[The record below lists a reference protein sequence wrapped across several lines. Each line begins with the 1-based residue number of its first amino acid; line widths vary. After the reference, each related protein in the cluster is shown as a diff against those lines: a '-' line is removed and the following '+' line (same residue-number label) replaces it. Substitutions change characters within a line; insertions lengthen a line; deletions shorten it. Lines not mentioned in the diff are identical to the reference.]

1 MKDYI
6 LIDNILFPPGPRHFS
21 YSDGDAVE
29 TRLLQQIREAP
40 DVSIGSAD
48 LAAAIRD
55 WPSMYHLSPARTH
68 LLRPLSG
75 LLQGKNSAKTGA
87 PAPSVLEIGCGC
99 GALTRYLGE
108 LGSIVTALEGSE
120 RRARITRERCRDLD
134 NVRVVCD
141 NFDHFNGEEQFDI
154 VLLIGVLEYSHL
166 FIKGQYP
173 PLDMLRRARSC
184 LRPDGQLIVAIENKL
199 GLKYWAGAPEDHTGR
214 PYDGIEDRYTS
225 NTAVT
230 FGRQELILLLS
241 NAGFASSE
249 FLYPFPDYK
258 LPDVIVKEAAF
269 FAEDLQ
275 LSGLLHEKFDYP
287 HGNGQATEFWPTR
300 TATALLNNHLMPDLS
315 NSFLVIAGPERQP
328 AAKGQS
334 SDNRPSSNNYLSSN
348 PSPSSKPTL
357 APDEALVYSYNSARQ
372 KCYCKSNI
380 FTRGDTGAIQVLRQR
395 LYPDAPCPT
404 GQPMEHLIIDE
415 AYIPGKLLSAGAFDI
430 ITREGW
436 TVDGLHDWAAR
447 YYQVLLDHSH
457 PGGDATI
464 GTGHPILPGQYL
476 DLTPFNIL
484 ITGEGKATVFD
495 QEWRT
500 PENVPLYFIFFR
512 GLVYSLDKMSM
523 YALPAD
529 GTPTGLIPLVTAL
542 VNTFFPFG
550 DEELASCVRL
560 EEKYFGAVP
569 LLPGRP
575 FSHGGIRLKKTWR
588 TQYQQA
594 SRELQDTREQ
604 YQAEVTALHARLDNA
619 LREQAAQ
626 QIKTQ
631 EQLARLQQD
640 HQAHIGLLHQHLDWY
655 KRTYEQRSLPGVILQ
670 RQLTAARDRE
680 KYLTAFLLSTMQEK
694 GVTGAVSLI
703 GKTLLSKGLQGLLHP
718 RQTLL
723 PLMRMP
729 AISPPGAGAAIG
741 EVEDP
746 VKAMKEIAGF
756 TRRPKIS
763 FIMPVFNTDPRW
775 LQRAVDSIRDQW
787 YDNWELCIADDG
799 STDRGTQQVL
809 HRIEKEDK
817 IRLIRLAKNAG
828 ISEAS
833 NAALEVAGG
842 EYIALMDHDD
852 ELTPDAL
859 YQVVKD
865 LHLHGDADILYTDE
879 CKVDENGRLS
889 DPFYKPAYSPELLLN
904 MMYPGH
910 LTVYH
915 KNFLLEKAGRFRK
928 EYDLSQDYDL
938 MLRAVEKTSRIR
950 HIEKVV
956 YHWRMTAGSSS
967 QGGKPHARI
976 TNIAALADAMK
987 RREIAAGVVAL
998 PTANRAVLHV
1008 EAQPLVS
1015 IIIPTDSKDNLRDTL
1030 DSLYRLTDYP
1040 NFEIIV
1046 VTHSRLAREAASYK
1060 LQATSQGPDK
1070 TDSSQPKRSPLVA
1083 CSLKLAAVPYDHPY
1097 NFSDK
1102 CNAGA
1107 AHARG
1112 EILLFFNDD
1121 VRPLEKN
1128 WLGNTI
1134 EYLFVPG
1141 VGGVSPKLIYEDDTI
1156 QYAGMATGVRG
1167 LTGTTFH
1174 GYRKDS
1180 TDYINFP
1187 QSVRN
1192 VSILS
1197 GACLAIRKQLFDDIG
1212 GFDPVNTPSAHSDVD
1227 LSFKILDAG
1236 FRCVY
1241 TPYATLRH
1249 IGHLSLKEYETS
1261 PAGRR
1266 KDKADIY
1273 LLRRWA
1279 QRVAEDP
1286 YFTAS
1291 MRNHLYHDSPEPY
1304 RIYAPSAGRE
1314 AASFKLQAAS
1324 EGPGKTSQPTAVGSP
1339 PKRSPLVACSLQL
1352 VAQKDILLVSHD
1364 LSLSG
1369 APIMLLQLCRLLIRH
1384 GYFVTVICEREGP
1397 AGALFLEAGAPVIID
1412 SLLLRQHETLTRF
1425 ARNFDHVICNTVV
1438 TWPVVRQL
1446 SDLTHT
1452 LWWLH
1457 EAKVLETFSHDAQ
1470 FINTLANAP
1479 TVIVPS
1485 DYALQYAKKYN
1496 AHPERI
1502 YYGYPDLPPDAHHA
1516 AAGEKIIFSIIGSIE
1531 PRKGQD
1537 ILVKAFQQLDP
1548 LWQDKVELWLVGR
1561 PHDAGY
1567 YQQLLQDIGPAA
1579 THIKVTGERDHEQC
1593 LDLMRRSD
1601 VIVCP
1606 SRDDPFPVVIVEALC
1621 LGKPCIVSTHTGFAE
1636 LMTDSIN
1643 GFVIPNDDSRTL
1655 AMKIQQALRQPA
1667 LLAAMG
1673 KAARL
1678 LYQEHLTMEVF
1689 EERFLTLLDPAP
1701 ASERPSQTE
1710 KTLLCQD

>member
-6 LIDNILFPPGPRHFS
+6 LIDNILIPPGQRHFA

-29 TRLLQQIREAP
+29 EYLLQQIRAAA

-55 WPSMYHLSPARTH
+55 WPSLYHLSPARTH
-68 LLRPLSG
+68 LLRPLTT
-75 LLQGKNSAKTGA
+75 LLQGKDNE
-87 PAPSVLEIGCGC
+87 PRVRSVLEIGCGC
-99 GALTRYLGE
+99 GALTRFLGE
-108 LGSIVTALEGSE
+108 LGCTVTALEGSG

-141 NFDHFNGEEQFDI
+141 NFDEFHCDEHFDI

-166 FIKGQYP
+166 FIKGAYP
-173 PLDMLRRARSC
+173 PLEMLRRARSY
-184 LRPDGQLIVAIENKL
+184 LRPEGQLIVAIENKL

-214 PYDGIEDRYTS
+214 PYDGIEDRYTTG
-225 NTAVT
+225 TAVT
-230 FGRQELILLLS
+230 FGREELIQLLS
-241 NAGFASSE
+241 NAGFGARE

-258 LPDVIVKEAAF
+258 LPDVILKEAAF
-269 FAEDLQ
+269 SAKDLQ
-275 LSGLLHEKFDYP
+275 LTSLLHEKFDYP

-300 TATALLNNHLMPDLS
+300 TATALLDNHLMPDLS
-315 NSFLVIAGPERQP
+315 NSFLVIAGP
-328 AAKGQS
+328 GGS
-334 SDNRPSSNNYLSSN
+334 SSNTGLSSG
-348 PSPSSKPTL
+348 
-357 APDEALVYSYNSARQ
+357 DDLVYSYNSARQ

-380 FTRGDTGAIQVLRQR
+380 FTRQANGVIRVVRQR

-404 GQPMEHLIIDE
+404 GQPVGHVIMDE
-415 AYIPGKLLSAGAFDI
+415 DYIPGKLLSAGAFDI
-430 ITREGW
+430 VTREGW
-436 TVDGLHDWAAR
+436 TIAMLHDWAAR
-447 YYQVLLDHSH
+447 YHQVLLDHRDP
-457 PGGDATI
+457 PGDETSDPAI
-464 GTGHPILPGQYL
+464 HALPGQYL

-484 ITGEGKATVFD
+484 ITEEGKAVEFD
-495 QEWRT
+495 QEWLTR
-500 PENVPLYFIFFR
+500 EHIPLYFIFFR
-512 GLVYSLDKMSM
+512 GLVYSLDKISM
-523 YALPAD
+523 VALPAD
-529 GTPTGLIPLVTAL
+529 GTPTDLIPLVTAL
-542 VNTFFPFG
+542 VNTFFPFD
-550 DEELASCVRL
+550 DEDLASCIWL
-560 EEKYFGAVP
+560 EERYFGAVP

-575 FSHGGIRLKKTWR
+575 FAHGGIRLKNTWR
-588 TQYQQA
+588 TRYQQA
-594 SRELQDTREQ
+594 TLELQDTHAE
-604 YQAEVTALHARLDNA
+604 YQSRLTALENV
-619 LREQAAQ
+619 LREQTALQLRAQ
-626 QIKTQ
+626 QQ
-631 EQLARLQQD
+631 VARMQQD
-640 HQAHIGLLHQHLDWY
+640 HQAHIGLLHQHLDWF

-670 RQLTAARDRE
+670 RKLSAARDRE
-680 KYLTAFLLSTMQEK
+680 KYLTAFFLASMQEK
-694 GVTGAVSLI
+694 GVTGTVSLI
-703 GKTLLSKGLQGLLHP
+703 GKTLFSKGLHGLLHP

-723 PLMRMP
+723 PLMRAP
-729 AISPPGAGAAIG
+729 AVPLLAANSAIG
-741 EVEDP
+741 EDEDP
-746 VKAMKEIAGF
+746 VKAMQEIAAF
-756 TRRPKIS
+756 ARRPKIS
-763 FIMPVFNTDPRW
+763 FIMPVYNTDPRW
-775 LQRAVDSIRDQW
+775 LQKAVDSIRDQW

-809 HRIEKEDK
+809 RRLEKEDK
-817 IRLIRLAKNAG
+817 IKLIRLAQNAG

-833 NAALEVAGG
+833 NAALELAAG
-842 EYIALMDHDD
+842 EYIALVDHDD

-865 LHLHGDADILYTDE
+865 LQLHGDADILYTDE
-879 CKVDENGRLS
+879 CKVDETGRLS
-889 DPFYKPAYSPELLLN
+889 DPFYKPAYSAELLLN

-910 LTVYH
+910 LTVY
-915 KNFLLEKAGRFRK
+915 KKDFLLEEVGCFRK

-938 MLRAVEKTSRIR
+938 MLRAVEKTARIR

-967 QGGKPHARI
+967 QGEKPHARA
-976 TNIAALADAMK
+976 TNLAALADAMK
-987 RREIAAGVVAL
+987 RRKVAAGIVGL

-1008 EAQPLVS
+1008 DVKPLVS
-1015 IIIPTDSKDNLRDTL
+1015 IIIPTDAADHLNDALESIYLRTDN
-1030 DSLYRLTDYP
+1030 P
-1040 NFEIIV
+1040 NFEVVV
-1046 VTHSRLAREAASYK
+1046 VTNSRLIASLEAHSSK
-1060 LQATSQGPDK
+1060 LST
-1070 TDSSQPKRSPLVA
+1070 
-1083 CSLKLAAVPYDHPY
+1083 VPYDKPY

-1121 VRPLEKN
+1121 VRPLENN

-1134 EYLFVPG
+1134 EYLFIPG

-1156 QYAGMATGVRG
+1156 QYAGMAAGVRG

-1174 GYRKDS
+1174 GYKKDS

-1212 GFDPVNTPSAHSDVD
+1212 GFDAVNTPSAHSDVD

-1236 FRCVY
+1236 YRCVY

-1261 PAGRR
+1261 PAAGR
-1266 KDKADIY
+1266 KDKADIF

-1279 QRVAEDP
+1279 HRLADDP
-1286 YFTAS
+1286 YFTTA
-1291 MRNHLYHDSPEPY
+1291 MRTHLYHDSPEPY
-1304 RIYAPSAGRE
+1304 RIYAPATLPDGGAALQSRE
-1314 AASFKLQAAS
+1314 D
-1324 EGPGKTSQPTAVGSP
+1324 V
-1339 PKRSPLVACSLQL
+1339 
-1352 VAQKDILLVSHD
+1352 LLVSHD

-1369 APIMLLQLCRLLIRH
+1369 APIMLLQLCGLLIRN

-1397 AGALFLEAGAPVIID
+1397 AGPLFLEAGAPVIID

-1438 TWPVVRQL
+1438 TWPVVQQL
-1446 SDLTHT
+1446 SALTHT

-1457 EAKVLETFSHDAQ
+1457 EAKVLESFAHDPNFAG
-1470 FINTLANAP
+1470 TLANAP
-1479 TVIVPS
+1479 TVIGPS
-1485 DYALQYAKKYN
+1485 DYALRYIKKYN
-1496 AHPERI
+1496 GHPEKI
-1502 YYGYPDLPPDAHHA
+1502 YYGYPDLSPDPRPA
-1516 AAGEKIIFSIIGSIE
+1516 AIAGEKIIFSIIGSIE

-1537 ILVKAFQQLDP
+1537 ILVKAFLQLDP

-1579 THIKVTGERDHEQC
+1579 AHIKITGERDHEQC

-1601 VIVCP
+1601 VVVCP
-1606 SRDDPFPVVIVEALC
+1606 SRDDPFPVVIVEALS
-1621 LGKPCIVSTHTGFAE
+1621 LGKPCIVSSHTGFAE

-1643 GFVIPNDDSRTL
+1643 GFVIPNEDSKAL

-1667 LLAAMG
+1667 LLTAMG
-1673 KAARL
+1673 RAARQ
-1678 LYQEHLTMEVF
+1678 LYQEHLTMDAF
-1689 EERFLTLLDPAP
+1689 EERFLALLDTAAAP
-1701 ASERPSQTE
+1701 ARPSHTE
-1710 KTLLCQD
+1710 KILLCQD

>member
-6 LIDNILFPPGPRHFS
+6 LIDNILIPPGQRHFA

-29 TRLLQQIREAP
+29 DYLLQQIRAAA

-68 LLRPLSG
+68 LLRPLTT
-75 LLQGKNSAKTGA
+75 LLQGKGSE
-87 PAPSVLEIGCGC
+87 PPVRSVLEIGCGC
-99 GALTRYLGE
+99 GALTRFLGE
-108 LGSIVTALEGSE
+108 LGCTVTALEGSE

-141 NFDHFNGEEQFDI
+141 NFDEFNRDEKFDI

-166 FIKGQYP
+166 FIKGACP

-184 LRPDGQLIVAIENKL
+184 LRPEGQLIVAIENKL

-214 PYDGIEDRYTS
+214 PYDGIEDRYTTG
-225 NTAVT
+225 TAVT
-230 FGRQELILLLS
+230 FGRDELKQLLS
-241 NAGFASSE
+241 NAGFGASE

-269 FAEDLQ
+269 SAKDLQ
-275 LSGLLHEKFDYP
+275 LSSLLHEKFDYP

-300 TATALLNNHLMPDLS
+300 TATALLDNHLMPDLS
-315 NSFLVIAGPERQP
+315 NSFLVIAGPE
-328 AAKGQS
+328 GLS
-334 SDNRPSSNNYLSSN
+334 SGNGPSSNSSLPSNTGLSSG
-348 PSPSSKPTL
+348 
-357 APDEALVYSYNSARQ
+357 DDLVYSYNSARQ
-372 KCYCKSNI
+372 KCYCKSNV
-380 FTRGDTGAIQVLRQR
+380 FTRGATGAIRVVRQR
-395 LYPDAPCPT
+395 LYPEAPCPT
-404 GQPMEHLIIDE
+404 GHPVGHVIIDE
-415 AYIPGKLLSAGAFDI
+415 DYIPGKLLSAGAFDI
-430 ITREGW
+430 VTREGW
-436 TVDGLHDWAAR
+436 TIAMLHDWAAG
-447 YYQVLLDHSH
+447 YHQVLLDHCDPAGDGTSDTSSH
-457 PGGDATI
+457 TSHR
-464 GTGHPILPGQYL
+464 TLPGQYL

-484 ITGEGKATVFD
+484 ITEEGKATIFD
-495 QEWRT
+495 QEWQT
-500 PENVPLYFIFFR
+500 PEPIPLYFIFFR
-512 GLVYSLDKMSM
+512 GLVYSLDKLSM
-523 YALPAD
+523 AALPAD
-529 GTPTGLIPLVTAL
+529 GTPTDLIPLVTAI
-542 VNTFFPFG
+542 VNSFFPFD
-550 DEELASCVRL
+550 DEDLAACIRL
-560 EEKYFGAVP
+560 EERYFGAVP

-575 FSHGGIRLKKTWR
+575 FAHGGIRLKKTWR
-588 TQYQQA
+588 TRYQQA
-594 SRELQDTREQ
+594 ALELQDTHVQ
-604 YQAEVTALHARLDNA
+604 YQSQLTALENA
-619 LREQAAQ
+619 LREQAALQLRTQ
-626 QIKTQ
+626 QQ
-631 EQLARLQQD
+631 VARIQQD
-640 HQAHIGLLHQHLDWY
+640 HQAHISLLHQHLDWF

-670 RQLTAARDRE
+670 RKLSAARDRE
-680 KYLTAFLLSTMQEK
+680 KYLTAFFLASMQEK
-694 GVTGAVSLI
+694 GVTGTVSLI
-703 GKTLLSKGLQGLLHP
+703 GKTLFSKGLQGLLHP

-723 PLMRMP
+723 PLMRAP
-729 AISPPGAGAAIG
+729 AVPLPAANGAIG
-741 EVEDP
+741 EAEDP
-746 VKAMKEIAGF
+746 VKAMQEIAVF
-756 TRRPKIS
+756 ARRPRIS
-763 FIMPVFNTDPRW
+763 FIMPVYNTDPRW
-775 LQRAVDSIRDQW
+775 LQKAVDSIRDQW

-809 HRIEKEDK
+809 RRIEKEDK
-817 IRLIRLAKNAG
+817 IKLIRLAQNAG

-833 NAALEVAGG
+833 NAALELAEG

-865 LHLHGDADILYTDE
+865 LQLHGDADILYTDE
-879 CKVDENGRLS
+879 CKVDETGRLS
-889 DPFYKPAYSPELLLN
+889 DPFYKPAYSAELLLN

-910 LTVYH
+910 LTVY
-915 KNFLLEKAGRFRK
+915 KKDFLLEKVGYFRK

-967 QGGKPHARI
+967 QGEKPHARA
-976 TNIAALADAMK
+976 TNLAALADAMK
-987 RREIAAGVVAL
+987 RREVSAGIVGL

-1008 EAQPLVS
+1008 DVKPLVS
-1015 IIIPTDSKDNLRDTL
+1015 IIIPTDSRDHLKDTL
-1030 DSLYRLTDYP
+1030 ESIYLRTGYP
-1040 NFEIIV
+1040 NFEIVV
-1046 VTHSRLAREAASYK
+1046 VTNSRLIASPP
-1060 LQATSQGPDK
+1060 ASAHIPSPSG
-1070 TDSSQPKRSPLVA
+1070 SSFDHLSSVNHSSDLPSGQQPPVYI
-1083 CSLKLAAVPYDHPY
+1083 PYDKPY

-1121 VRPLEKN
+1121 VRPLENN

-1134 EYLFVPG
+1134 EYLFIPG

-1156 QYAGMATGVRG
+1156 QYAGMAAGVRG

-1174 GYRKDS
+1174 GYKKDAA
-1180 TDYINFP
+1180 DYINFP

-1197 GACLAIRKQLFDDIG
+1197 GACLAVRKQLFDDIG
-1212 GFDPVNTPSAHSDVD
+1212 GFDAVNTPSAHSDVD

-1261 PAGRR
+1261 PAASR
-1266 KDKADIY
+1266 KDKADIF

-1279 QRVAEDP
+1279 HRLADDP
-1286 YFTAS
+1286 YFTTA

-1304 RIYAPSAGRE
+1304 RIYAPAMWSAVHG
-1314 AASFKLQAAS
+1314 
-1324 EGPGKTSQPTAVGSP
+1324 GPHTDGQPG
-1339 PKRSPLVACSLQL
+1339 
-1352 VAQKDILLVSHD
+1352 KDILLVSHD

-1369 APIMLLQLCRLLIRH
+1369 APIMLLQLCSLLIRN

-1438 TWPVVRQL
+1438 TWPVVQQL
-1446 SDLTHT
+1446 SALTHT

-1457 EAKVLETFSHDAQ
+1457 EAKVLESFAHEPGFAG
-1470 FINTLANAP
+1470 TLANAP
-1479 TVIVPS
+1479 TVIGPS
-1485 DYALQYAKKYN
+1485 DYALRYIKKYN
-1496 AHPERI
+1496 AHPEKI
-1502 YYGYPDLPPDAHHA
+1502 YYGYPDLSPDPRPA
-1516 AAGEKIIFSIIGSIE
+1516 ATAGEKIIFSIIGSIE

-1537 ILVKAFQQLDP
+1537 ILVKAFRQLDP
-1548 LWQDKVELWLVGR
+1548 LYQDKVELWLVGR

-1579 THIKVTGERDHEQC
+1579 AHIKITGEQDHEQC

-1601 VIVCP
+1601 VVVCP
-1606 SRDDPFPVVIVEALC
+1606 SRDDPFPVVIVEALS
-1621 LGKPCIVSTHTGFAE
+1621 LGKPCIVSSHTGFAE

-1643 GFVIPNDDSRTL
+1643 GFVIPNEDSKAL
-1655 AMKIQQALRQPA
+1655 AMKIQQALRQPT

-1673 KAARL
+1673 RAARQ
-1678 LYQEHLTMEVF
+1678 LYQEHLTMDVF
-1689 EERFLTLLDPAP
+1689 EERFLALLDTAAAP
-1701 ASERPSQTE
+1701 ARPSHTE
-1710 KTLLCQD
+1710 KILLCQD